1 MNSVLVIGASGSIG
15 GLVVDELVQRGAAVR
30 VLVRAGSSAGFPQST
45 DITDPTAVKDVLN
58 PDTQPIT
65 DETARVL
72 AGASTSL
79 EPTLCGPL
87 WGHQSAND
95 PLNRV

>member
-1 MNSVLVIGASGSIG
+1 MNSILVIGASGSIG
-15 GLVVDELVQRGAAVR
+15 RLVVDELVQRGAAVR

-45 DITDPTAVKDVLN
+45 DITDPTAVKDVLD
-58 PDTQPIT
+58 PDTQPLT
-65 DETARVL
+65 DEPARVL
-72 AGASTSL
+72 AGASASL